1 LGVRSVNHAG
11 PVTTIRPNLTPNGGY
26 SPQSPPQDQA
36 KAAAARAF
44 FDAALRQAGAP
55 AQAAAPAATTAT
67 FTLQTAARTAA
78 VQPADAPQKI
88 LRPGSLLDI
97 RV

>member
-1 LGVRSVNHAG
+1 M
-11 PVTTIRPNLTPNGGY
+11 TTIRPNL
-26 SPQSPPQDQA
+26 SPPPGGHGPQAQPQDPA

-44 FDAALRQAGAP
+44 FDAALRQAGGA
-55 AQAAAPAATTAT
+55 AQAAAPMATTITPGPQPAGR
-67 FTLQTAARTAA
+67 AGG
-78 VQPADAPQKI
+78 VQPAEAPQKI